1 MKWGVRRYQN
11 ADGTLTAA
19 GKQRYGTS
27 TDSNLTN
34 SSFRVHED
42 YRKAHSRPRSSSLS
56 DAELRSILNRLQ
68 MDKQYSE
75 ITASP
80 KKTERLKA
88 MTNIVKTI
96 NDATSTALTMYDNYS
111 KVANILKDLK
121 KDSKK
126 SEN

>member
-11 ADGTLTAA
+11 ADGTLTVA

-111 KVANILKDLK
+111 KIANILKDLK

-126 SEN
+126 S